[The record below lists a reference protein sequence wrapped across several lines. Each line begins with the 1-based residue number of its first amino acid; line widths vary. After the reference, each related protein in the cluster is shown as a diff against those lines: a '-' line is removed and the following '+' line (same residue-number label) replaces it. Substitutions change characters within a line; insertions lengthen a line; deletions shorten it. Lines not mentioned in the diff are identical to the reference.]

1 MTTPRR
7 WRSKY
12 GPVYEELRSELDG
25 SYFEDLL
32 RELVLQNDHMALVEL
47 VPVDAA
53 EGSEGAEAAELAAK
67 RDAMTDA
74 ELADVVERTAALRAA
89 QEAEDTP
96 EAKATLPRL
105 RVSDIGEARP
115 EPPLVVDT
123 TAPIP
128 CLRHDIPTNRLA
140 YAMQYFDLSC
150 VAFEDLPYVTLLCRL
165 LKQLPTREH
174 SAEELDNLGS
184 LASSAF

>member
-1 MTTPRR
+1 M
-7 WRSKY
+7 
-12 GPVYEELRSELDG
+12 
-25 SYFEDLL
+25 
-32 RELVLQNDHMALVEL
+32 
-47 VPVDAA
+47 
-53 EGSEGAEAAELAAK
+53 
-67 RDAMTDA
+67 
-74 ELADVVERTAALRAA
+74 VERTAALRAA

-128 CLRHDIPTNRLA
+128 CLTHNIPTNRLA

-165 LKQLPTREH
+165 LKQLPTSEH
-174 SAEELDNLGS
+174 SAEELDNL
-184 LASSAF
+184 LAGKLGFLSFTTEVMTQPDVDGVRPYLLVSAGA